1 MILDASALLAFL
13 LSEPGR
19 ERVAEALLQNA
30 TMTTVNFAEVAT
42 KYVLRGARAQAETLS
57 DRLPVTLVPVDEDL
71 ALRSALMADVTR
83 QAGLSLG
90 DRICLALG
98 QRSGQTILTADRAC
112 WMLPHRSAHRS
123 SWCAELTASGRPGA
137 IDRQGRSVDI
147 LAERAA

>member
-98 QRSGQTILTADRAC
+98 QRSKQTILTADRA
-112 WMLPHRSAHRS
+112 WLDVAAQVGAPV
-123 SWCAELTASGRPGA
+123 ELVR
-137 IDRQGRSVDI
+137 
-147 LAERAA
+147 